1 MRRADPPRKNRRNA
15 KPYFRINPTKKLFNP
30 FKRRMD
36 MKVTEVISVL
46 RLYQID
52 VLLLGL
58 IERILDALTKKLTEL
73 KDLVSLEAE
82 RLKSKR
88 K

>member
-1 MRRADPPRKNRRNA
+1 
-15 KPYFRINPTKKLFNP
+15 
-30 FKRRMD
+30 MD

-52 VLLLGL
+52 VLLLRL

-82 RLKSKR
+82 RLQSKR

>member
-1 MRRADPPRKNRRNA
+1 
-15 KPYFRINPTKKLFNP
+15 
-30 FKRRMD
+30 

-46 RLYQID
+46 RLYELD

-58 IERILDALTKKLTEL
+58 LERLLTALLKKLNAFKEAIGGEL
-73 KDLVSLEAE
+73 E
-82 RLKSKR
+82 RLKTR